1 MRRSKSKSF
10 TKIATLRKMK
20 PEAELTSIGAL
31 YNATAV
37 IELGAGCALLC
48 FPQVS
53 VALLF
58 GAPLESAAALN
69 VARLG
74 GCALLTLG
82 VACWLARGDSQS
94 RAAKGLIAAMA
105 LYNLGAAVILATAGV
120 RSKLIGIILWGAV
133 VLHAAMAAWCIVTLF
148 RWTRHARPSGGL
160 VVPVSEG

>member
-48 FPQVS
+48 LPQVS

-58 GAPLESAAALN
+58 GVPLESAAALN
-69 VARLG
+69 VARLAKPCRKRIDRRDG
-74 GCALLTLG
+74 AIQSRRSSHPRYCRRPIEADWDYSVGRRS
-82 VACWLARGDSQS
+82 VACRDGSLVHRNPFPLDKT
-94 RAAKGLIAAMA
+94 RAP
-105 LYNLGAAVILATAGV
+105 LGWSG
-120 RSKLIGIILWGAV
+120 
-133 VLHAAMAAWCIVTLF
+133 
-148 RWTRHARPSGGL
+148 RPG
-160 VVPVSEG
+160 